1 MAMADNKEK
10 VVNIVSLY
18 TANEP
23 RFVKHERIEFLERLA
38 RMDDPKLREIGIRG
52 MNEIINSKIAS

>member
-1 MAMADNKEK
+1 MVTVGNNEK
-10 VVNIVSLY
+10 SMNIVSYY

-23 RFVKHERIEFLERLA
+23 RFIKHERIEFLERLA

-52 MNEIINSKIAS
+52 MAEIMNGKRDF